1 MSFEFLLYELH
12 VLKMHDFQSMVNMNQ
27 VVVIVGLSKYPN
39 CLHATFDML
48 CTSIWMLDDRR
59 VIQDLNG
66 CGIHD

>member
-1 MSFEFLLYELH
+1 
-12 VLKMHDFQSMVNMNQ
+12 MHDFQSMVNMNQ
-27 VVVIVGLSKYPN
+27 AVVIVGLSKYPN